1 MKIQRE
7 SNISYISGKKHLG
20 SLATI
25 GWLSEQPE
33 DFKAWVCEVGQLRQY
48 QAGQYVYHA
57 NDVAEGVYGLRTGAF
72 EIEFPLVADEPIS
85 LVRRTEGFWI
95 GDAGLLSKQTRIV
108 SVLAVEDCSCLMLSS
123 TAIRRLLEREPKHW
137 QSFYDLSHRNIRTAI
152 ELLAE
157 SLALTVRARVCRRL
171 LELSENRVDAHTTQD
186 ALAKSL
192 GVARPTLRRSLASLL
207 ELGAIESK
215 YRRIKI
221 VNRDV
226 LEQYKD
232 EQ

>member
-1 MKIQRE
+1 MKNQQE
-7 SNISYISGKKHLG
+7 SKNRSISVENPLG
-20 SLATI
+20 SLAFI
-25 GWLSEQPE
+25 GWLSDQPRAFT
-33 DFKAWVCEVGQLRQY
+33 DWAAEVGQLRRY
-48 QAGQYVYHA
+48 HAGQYVYHA
-57 NDVAEGVYGLRTGAF
+57 EDEPYGVYGLRSGAF
-72 EIEFPLVADEPIS
+72 EIEFPLVADEQVS

-95 GDAGLLSKQTRIV
+95 GDAGLLSGQTRIV
-108 SVLAVEDCSCLMLSS
+108 SVLAVEDSLCLFLPA
-123 TAIRRLLEREPKHW
+123 TAIKTLLAREPKHW

-171 LELSENRVDAHTTQD
+171 LELSENRVEAHTTQD

-192 GVARPTLRRSLASLL
+192 GVARPTLRRSLNSLL

-215 YRRIKI
+215 YRRIRI
-221 VNRDV
+221 VDRQI
-226 LEQYKD
+226 LEGLKD

>member
-1 MKIQRE
+1 MNVVPK
-7 SNISYISGKKHLG
+7 SNNRSISTKKYLG
-20 SLATI
+20 PLASI
-25 GWLSEQPE
+25 GWLSEQSE
-33 DFKAWVCEVGQLRQY
+33 EFRDWVSEVGQLRRF

-57 NDVAEGVYGLRTGAF
+57 NDVAQAVFGLRSGAL
-72 EIEFPLVADEPIS
+72 EIEFPLIADEPVS

-95 GDAGLLSKQTRIV
+95 GDAGLLSGQTRIV
-108 SVLAVEDCSCLMLSS
+108 SVFAVEDSCCLMLSA
-123 TAIRRLLEREPKHW
+123 TVIRALLEREPKHW
-137 QSFYDLSHRNIRTAI
+137 QAFYDLSHRNIRTAI

-171 LELSENRVDAHTTQD
+171 LELSENRVEAHTTQD

-192 GVARPTLRRSLASLL
+192 GIARPTLRRSLTSLL

-221 VNRDV
+221 VERRI
-226 LEQYKD
+226 LEQFKD